1 MAKTSYL
8 GANIGATDSF
18 SGWIDKTNAVRDDM
32 GNIVVT
38 VTQVSGEPNTVNS
51 GLTTGNLAIV
61 GVVTANTIAVATAL
75 RGGTVTVPADLT
87 ITSNTLFN
95 TTGNVDITGA
105 NTVNINSNNT
115 IVTSNLTFNA
125 TSKFIKIDAN
135 TITVNT
141 GAVTISSN
149 TTFAGPF
156 VYITSVNTTIGDA
169 STDVLNVNAISDFN
183 ANVNIDGV
191 LTATANATFSGA
203 LINITGNTVIG
214 DSASVDRLTVTA
226 ALAAD
231 LIPTTNTIN
240 LGSTANN
247 YGNVFTTYV
256 YAANN
261 IQTSNQLVLNGVGV
275 RTLKTLDPTASALPG
290 TFNLVVANNTVSTTA
305 LVANTTGIFA
315 SANVTYDLGSAA
327 VSWKSLFVKDLTV
340 VSNTVT
346 ANLTVSNLTSGRVP
360 LVSTGGLVVDSAN
373 LAFTGTVLNIIGS
386 ANVSV
391 NANVGGTLGVAGVAT
406 FSANVTAS
414 ATANINVLGVT
425 TTANVGGTLG
435 VVGAITASN
444 TLSVT
449 GLTTM
454 STANV
459 TSNANVGGTL
469 SVVGNTTLSANLGIA
484 VNKYLNI
491 GTGPELQLYSNGTNS
506 YISEGGTGTLNIDTN
521 QLNIVTSNST
531 VTETMATFVRGG
543 ASTLYFANTARIA
556 TTSAGV
562 SVTGILGSGNTI
574 ITGDL
579 TVTGSTT
586 LSSNVT
592 LAVNTSTVAYSTVT
606 SLFTNNGNTIIG
618 HAATDVVQFNAYANS
633 SFIPAANNTYP
644 LGSTTNYWSN
654 LYSNNVTSLTVNGN
668 TVNSNTVYANTA
680 VSYLYHVEQS
690 QQVTLTTA
698 VPSLVAS
705 FPIASFSA
713 AELLICATQGSARHI
728 SKILLTHNGTTAYAT
743 EYGTILTGSSLV
755 TYDVDVNGGNVRFL
769 ATLASATST
778 VFNTALTLIKI

>member
-8 GANIGATDSF
+8 SANIGATDSF
-18 SGWIDKTNAVRDDM
+18 AGWIDKTNAVRDDM

-38 VTQVSGEPNTVNS
+38 VTQVSGEPSTVNA

-61 GVVTANTIAVATAL
+61 GVVTANTFAVATAL

-87 ITSNTLFN
+87 ITSNTLFS
-95 TTGNVDITGA
+95 TPGNVDITGA

-135 TITVNT
+135 TVTVNT

-169 STDVLNVNAISDFN
+169 GTDVLNVNAISDFN

-191 LTATANATFSGA
+191 ITATANATFSGA
-203 LINITGNTVIG
+203 LFNITGNTVIG

-226 ALAAD
+226 ALASD
-231 LIPTTNTIN
+231 LIPTTNAIN

-261 IQTSNQLVLNGVGV
+261 IQTSNQLVLNGAGT

-315 SANVTYDLGSAA
+315 SANITYDLGSAA

-373 LAFTGTVLNIIGS
+373 LAFTGTVLNVIGS

-391 NANVGGTLGVAGVAT
+391 NANVGGTLGVVGVAT

-435 VVGAITASN
+435 VVGVATFSANVS
-444 TLSVT
+444 SA
-449 GLTTM
+449 G
-454 STANV
+454 TANV
-459 TSNANVGGTL
+459 STLGVTNNANVGGTL
-469 SVVGNTTLSANLGIA
+469 GVVGNTTLSANLAIA
-484 VNKYLNI
+484 ANKYLNL
-491 GTGPELQLYSNGTNS
+491 GPGPDLQLYSDGTNS
-506 YISEGGTGTLNIDTN
+506 YIKEYVAGFLSIDAS
-521 QLNIVTSNST
+521 QLNIVSSNTT
-531 VTETMATFVRGG
+531 VIENMATFVRQGAVTLYYANSKMFETLSTG
-543 ASTLYFANTARIA
+543 VQVTGNTTITGNLVVQGSTTLASTATLALNTS
-556 TTSAGV
+556 TTNTMTVFQVLTS
-562 SVTGILGSGNTI
+562 SGNTI
-574 ITGDL
+574 IGN
-579 TVTGSTT
+579 V
-586 LSSNVT
+586 SNDVIQF
-592 LAVNTSTVAYSTVT
+592 VAS
-606 SLFTNNGNTIIG
+606 
-618 HAATDVVQFNAYANS
+618 ANS
-633 SFIPAANNTYP
+633 SLVPAANNTYN
-644 LGSTTNYWSN
+644 LGSTNYYWN
-654 LYSNNVTSLTVNGN
+654 NVYSANVTSLIVNGN